1 MSVNGDAKV
10 NSKQKAKDAARE
22 KASADGW
29 KGFVNYELTDDQKP
43 EVKALALQWETVWDE
58 LLDLVLQD
66 YKLTVSYDGS
76 RSVWNASVTCRNP
89 KDRNGGLTLT
99 GRGGNFAAAAASVV
113 YKHIY
118 GLNRDWSKALTQTGM
133 SFDPDDVG

>member
-1 MSVNGDAKV
+1 MSVNGDKTV
-10 NSKQKAKDAARE
+10 EKRQKTREAARE

-43 EVKALALQWETVWDE
+43 EVKALALQFETVWDE
-58 LLDLVLQD
+58 ILDLVASD

-76 RSVWNASVTCRNP
+76 RSVWNVSITCRST

-99 GRGGNFAAAAASVV
+99 GRGGNFASAAASVV

-118 GLNRDWSKALTQTGM
+118 GLNRDWSQARTQTGM